1 MLINYYIVVT
11 MMHRSPLPDSLILH
25 PGKYALIVA
34 LLSLCLELESAQA
47 WGGDSSRQ
55 QNASQDQVIFI
66 NADAL
71 RLTNAAGQMEVFAQ
85 ARERLRHTNPA
96 RYQEVNRKYRTA
108 RRLHQKY
115 QRLATI
121 TDAKIQDFFHQNPDL
136 YAYLNGITTETGDKV
151 YAYIGSEDRFSSK
164 ESTGM
169 THIRYLRRAQDAAP
183 VLLLPEESEQGVLLL
198 HPREN
203 AVKIPLATDGDLTDT
218 RHELGHFEVAVT
230 ESKSYY
236 EFLSHLSPKEIAR
249 YDGHHFD
256 DRSGKKAL
264 SYEHRVAH

>member
-1 MLINYYIVVT
+1 MLTNYYIAVT
-11 MMHRSPLPDSLILH
+11 MMHRSPLPDSFILH
-25 PGKYALIVA
+25 PGKYALIMA
-34 LLSLCLELESAQA
+34 LLSLCLELESVQA

-55 QNASQDQVIFI
+55 QNDSQHPVIFI

-71 RLTNAAGQMEVFAQ
+71 RLANAAGQMEVFAQ
-85 ARERLRHTNPA
+85 ASERLRHTNPA
-96 RYQEVNRKYRTA
+96 HYQEVNRKYRIA

-115 QRLATI
+115 QRLSVI
-121 TDAKIQDFFHQNPDL
+121 TDAKIAAFFRQNPDL
-136 YAYLNGITTETGDKV
+136 CAYLNGITTETGNKV
-151 YAYIGSEDRFSSK
+151 YAYIGSQDRFSSK

-203 AVKIPLATDGDLTDT
+203 AVKITLATDGDLNDI

-230 ESKSYY
+230 ESRSYY
-236 EFLSHLSPKEIAR
+236 AFLSQLSPQEIAR

-256 DRSGKKAL
+256 DRSGKKAR
-264 SYEHRVAH
+264 SYED